1 MAEALQTTAF
11 ARPYVVSWNLT
22 YRCNLAC
29 EHCYLDAGGSPLV
42 ESEAFADR
50 SELNTEQCKKIIDD
64 IAAFAPEALTILT
77 GGEPLLRRDI
87 LAIIRYAHQKNLWVV
102 VGTNG
107 VSITPTLAAL
117 LKKEGVRGLALS
129 LDALDPATHDR
140 FRAVQGAWKNTVRG
154 AKILHEVGLPFIVQT
169 TVGRHNLDEIEQ
181 IAEFAYDAPPLRT
194 GPDPSSP
201 PQTIIFP
208 PAQTA
213 VWC

>member
-1 MAEALQTTAF
+1 MAEPLQTTAF

-50 SELNTEQCKKIIDD
+50 SELDTEQCKKIVDD

-107 VSITPTLAAL
+107 
-117 LKKEGVRGLALS
+117 
-129 LDALDPATHDR
+129 
-140 FRAVQGAWKNTVRG
+140 AVKGAWDNTVRG
-154 AKILHEVGLPFIVQT
+154 ARILHE
-169 TVGRHNLDEIEQ
+169 
-181 IAEFAYDAPPLRT
+181 T
-194 GPDPSSP
+194 G
-201 PQTIIFP
+201 
-208 PAQTA
+208 
-213 VWC
+213 

>member
-1 MAEALQTTAF
+1 MAEPGLSAAF

-50 SELNTEQCKKIIDD
+50 SELDTEQCKKVVDD

-87 LAIIRYAHQKNLWVV
+87 LAIIRYANKKDLWVV

-107 VSITPTLAAL
+107 ISITPTLAQL

-129 LDALDPATHDR
+129 LDALDPETH
-140 FRAVQGAWKNTVRG
+140 
-154 AKILHEVGLPFIVQT
+154 
-169 TVGRHNLDEIEQ
+169 
-181 IAEFAYDAPPLRT
+181 
-194 GPDPSSP
+194 
-201 PQTIIFP
+201 
-208 PAQTA
+208 
-213 VWC
+213 